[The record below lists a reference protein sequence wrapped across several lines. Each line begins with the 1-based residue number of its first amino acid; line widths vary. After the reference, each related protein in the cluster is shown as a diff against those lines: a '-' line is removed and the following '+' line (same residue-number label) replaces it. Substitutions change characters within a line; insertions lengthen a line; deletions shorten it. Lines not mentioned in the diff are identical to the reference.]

1 MRHTV
6 IICTDT
12 TTGDA
17 LAYYLESRRR
27 WERRERRR
35 QQRRWY
41 FIKQRLSGI
50 FLIVLTMILIKLLD
64 GDATIAL
71 ITVPLGLY
79 LAFTKEMC
87 IVNEFYRQTKERD
100 RHGRKDHTAH

>member
-17 LAYYLESRRR
+17 LAHYLESRRR

-50 FLIVLTMILIKLLD
+50 FLIVLTGYAKAGKIQR
-64 GDATIAL
+64 A
-71 ITVPLGLY
+71 
-79 LAFTKEMC
+79 
-87 IVNEFYRQTKERD
+87 R
-100 RHGRKDHTAH
+100 

>member
-17 LAYYLESRRR
+17 LAYYLESRRL
-27 WERRERRR
+27 WEHRERRR

-41 FIKQRLSGI
+41 FIKQRLNGI

-79 LAFTKEMC
+79 LAFTKKMC
-87 IVNEFYRQTKERD
+87 IVNEFYWQTKERRNNGD
-100 RHGRKDHTAH
+100 I

>member
-17 LAYYLESRRR
+17 LAHYLESRRR
-27 WERRERRR
+27 WECRERRR

-71 ITVPLGLY
+71 ITVPPGLY
-79 LAFTKEMC
+79 LAFTNEMC
-87 IVNEFYRQTKERD
+87 IVNEFYWQMKER
-100 RHGRKDHTAH
+100 RR

>member
-27 WERRERRR
+27 WEHWERRR

-50 FLIVLTMILIKLLD
+50 FLIVLTMISIKLLD

-87 IVNEFYRQTKERD
+87 IVNEFYWQTKERRYNGD
-100 RHGRKDHTAH
+100 I

>member
-17 LAYYLESRRR
+17 LAHYLESRRR

-41 FIKQRLSGI
+41 FIKQRLFGI
-50 FLIVLTMILIKLLD
+50 ALLAFTVLATMMLD
-64 GDATIAL
+64 GDTTIGFVA
-71 ITVPLGLY
+71 VPLGHCLI
-79 LAFTKEMC
+79 FSKEML
-87 IVNEFYRQTKERD
+87 ITNDFYWQTKERA